1 MRSGACAHAV
11 SCLLLLASGPA
22 PGWEW
27 SSYAADPA
35 STRFAPLSQ
44 IDGGNF
50 HQLREVWRYTAPDKA
65 IAAAE
70 GLRTHAN
77 KGTPVVA
84 DGVLYY
90 GSPFNVLCA
99 VDPATGE
106 ELWTFDPR
114 AWEAHG
120 FSGISR
126 GVAYWRSGPVKRV
139 FYGTASDRL
148 YSIDA
153 ETGRPDPAFGDGG
166 FVDLGEG
173 LRRPIDRESYCVT
186 SPPIVCRGVVVVG
199 AGIADWH
206 AQPPEEY
213 STPGDVRGFDA
224 RTGEQVW
231 VFHTVPQEGEP
242 GNETWENE
250 AWRNFGQA
258 NVWSAMSAD
267 EELGYVYL
275 PTSATTH
282 NYYGGDRPGANL
294 FSQSL
299 VCVEAATGR
308 RVWHY
313 QMVHHGLWN
322 YDLSAPPV
330 LADIT
335 VGGRRIKALAQV
347 SKQAFCY
354 VLDRTTGE
362 PVWPIEE
369 GPVPVSKTPG
379 ERSWP
384 TQPFP
389 TRPAPYDHQGL
400 QEENLIDFTPELRR
414 KALDH
419 LREYEHGP
427 LFTPPS
433 EKGTLVL
440 PGGQGATD
448 WNGAALVPGTNV
460 LYVPSRTE
468 PDVVR
473 VEKVGGLEALVRPF
487 RASDYASFKWD
498 DPFVDGLPLTRPPY
512 GRVTAIDLDTGE
524 HLWMSPVGRGP
535 VNHPALRGLDLP
547 PLGWFDRSFPLAT
560 ETVLVLATGFPRGL
574 ERPGAEAFVEP
585 GPRLRAF
592 DLETGAVLAELKL
605 RDNPGGSPIS
615 YMVDGRQYLVIPIN
629 GYDSWAPQLLALALP
644 EGDS

>member
-1 MRSGACAHAV
+1 MSGLRIPCLAA
-11 SCLLLLASGPA
+11 LLLLAAGA
-22 PGWEW
+22 ARAWEW
-27 SSYAADPA
+27 SAYAADAA

-50 HQLREVWRYTAPDKA
+50 HQLREVWRYTAPDKV
-65 IAAAE
+65 IAAA
-70 GLRTHAN
+70 GGPGVYQN
-77 KGTPVVA
+77 KGTPLVA

-99 VDPATGE
+99 VDPASGE

-114 AWEAHG
+114 AWEDNG
-120 FSGISR
+120 FRGTSR
-126 GVAYWRSGPVKRV
+126 GVAYWRSGGVKRV
-139 FYGTASDRL
+139 FYGTATDRL

-153 ETGRPDPAFGDGG
+153 ETGRPDPAFGEGG

-173 LRRPIDRESYCVT
+173 LRRPIDRERYCVT

-199 AGIADWH
+199 SGIVDWH
-206 AQPPEEY
+206 AKPPEEY
-213 STPGDVRGFDA
+213 ATPGDVRGFDA
-224 RTGEQVW
+224 RTGEQLW
-231 VFHTVPQEGEP
+231 VFHTVPQEGEA

-250 AWRNFGQA
+250 AWRTFGQA

-267 EELGYVYL
+267 PELGYVYL

-299 VCVEAATGR
+299 VCLEAATGR

-313 QMVHHGLWN
+313 QFVHHGLWN

-335 VGGRRIKALAQV
+335 VDGRRIKALAQV

-369 GPVPVSKTPG
+369 RPVPVSKVPG

-389 TRPAPYDHQGL
+389 TRPAPYDRQGL
-400 QEENLIDFTPELRR
+400 QEEDLIDFTPELRR
-414 KALDH
+414 RALDR
-419 LREYEHGP
+419 LRRFEHGP

-433 EKGTLVL
+433 ERGTVVL
-440 PGGQGATD
+440 PGGWGATD
-448 WNGAALVPGTNV
+448 WNGPALAPGTNV
-460 LYVPSRTE
+460 LYVPSSIE
-468 PDVVR
+468 IDIVR
-473 VEKVGGLEALVRPF
+473 VEKVGALGGLVRPF
-487 RASDYASFKWD
+487 RVSDYASFTGGD
-498 DPFVDGLPLTRPPY
+498 DHVDGLPLVKPPY
-512 GRVTAIDLDTGE
+512 GRVTAIDLDSGE
-524 HLWMSPVGRGP
+524 HLWMSPVGEGP

-547 PLGWFDRSFPLAT
+547 PLGWVDRSYPLAT
-560 ETVLVLATGFPRGL
+560 ETVLVLATGSTRGL
-574 ERPGAEAFVEP
+574 LWLPEAFVERA
-585 GPRLRAF
+585 PRLRAF

-605 RDNPGGSPIS
+605 QDQPGGHPMS
-615 YMVDGRQYLVIPIN
+615 YMVDGRQYLVIPVN
-629 GYDSWAPQLLALALP
+629 GDRWAPELLALALP
-644 EGDS
+644 EGDP

>member
-1 MRSGACAHAV
+1 MSGVAV
-11 SCLLLLASGPA
+11 PCLAALLLLAPGVA
-22 PGWEW
+22 RGWEW
-27 SSYAADPA
+27 SSYAADAA

-50 HQLREVWRYTAPDKA
+50 HQLREVWRYTAPDRA
-65 IAAAE
+65 ISAAGGG
-70 GLRTHAN
+70 GLLTN
-77 KGTPVVA
+77 KGTPLVA

-90 GSPFNVLCA
+90 GSPLNVLCA
-99 VDPATGE
+99 VDPASGE

-114 AWEAHG
+114 AWQAGG
-120 FSGISR
+120 FRGTSR
-126 GVAYWRSGPVKRV
+126 GVAYWRSGGVKRV
-139 FYGTASDRL
+139 FYGTSDDRL

-153 ETGRPDPAFGDGG
+153 ETGRPDPAFGEGG

-173 LRRPIDRESYCVT
+173 LRRPIDRERYCVT

-199 AGIADWH
+199 AGISDW
-206 AQPPEEY
+206 AGEPPEEY

-224 RTGEQVW
+224 RTGEQLW
-231 VFHTVPQEGEP
+231 VFQTVPQEGEP
-242 GNETWENE
+242 GNETWEND
-250 AWRNFGQA
+250 AWRYFGQA

-267 EELGYVYL
+267 EELGHVYL

-299 VCVEAATGR
+299 VCVEAATGK

-313 QMVHHGLWN
+313 QFVHHGLWN

-335 VGGRRIKALAQV
+335 VDGRRIKALAQV

-369 GPVPVSKTPG
+369 RPVPVSKVPG

-389 TRPAPYDHQGL
+389 TKPAPYDRQGM
-400 QEENLIDFTPELRR
+400 EEDNLIDFTPELRR
-414 KALDH
+414 QALDR
-419 LREYEHGP
+419 LRRLEHGP

-433 EKGTLVL
+433 ERGTLVL
-440 PGGQGATD
+440 PGGRGATD
-448 WNGAALVPGTNV
+448 WNGPALAAATNV
-460 LYVPSRTE
+460 LYVPSSIE
-468 PDVVR
+468 IDIVR
-473 VEKVGGLEALVRPF
+473 VEKVGALGALLHPLRV
-487 RASDYASFKWD
+487 SDYASFTGGD
-498 DPFVDGLPLTRPPY
+498 DHVDGLPLVKPPY

-524 HLWMSPVGRGP
+524 HLWMSPVGEGP

-547 PLGWFDRSFPLAT
+547 PLGWVDRSFPLAT
-560 ETVLVLATGFPRGL
+560 ETVLVLATGSTRGV
-574 ERPGAEAFVEP
+574 RWHPEAFVDRA
-585 GPRLRAF
+585 PRLRAF
-592 DLETGAVLAELKL
+592 DLETGAVLAEVKL
-605 RDNPGGSPIS
+605 HGEPGGHPIS
-615 YMVDGRQYLVIPIN
+615 YMVDGRQYLVVPVN
-629 GYDSWAPQLLALALP
+629 GRDSWAPQLLALALP
-644 EGDS
+644 EAGS

>member
-1 MRSGACAHAV
+1 MNAFRIPCLAA
-11 SCLLLLASGPA
+11 LLLLAACAA

-50 HQLREVWRYTAPDKA
+50 HQLREAWRYTAPDKA

-70 GLRTHAN
+70 GLGTYAN
-77 KGTPVVA
+77 KGSPLVA

-99 VDPATGE
+99 VDPASGE

-114 AWEAHG
+114 AWEAGG
-120 FSGISR
+120 FRGTSR
-126 GVAYWRSGPVKRV
+126 GVAYWRSGPVKRL

-153 ETGRPDPAFGDGG
+153 ETGRPDTAFGEGG
-166 FVDLGEG
+166 FVDLGKG
-173 LRRPIDRESYCVT
+173 LRRPIDRERYCVT

-206 AQPPEEY
+206 AEPPEEY

-224 RTGEQVW
+224 RTGEQLW

-242 GNETWENE
+242 GNETWEND
-250 AWRNFGQA
+250 AWRTFGNA

-299 VCVEAATGR
+299 VCVKAATGE

-313 QMVHHGLWN
+313 QMIHHGLWN

-335 VGGRRIKALAQV
+335 IRGRTVKALAQV

-369 GPVPVSKTPG
+369 RPVPASRVPG

-389 TRPAPYDHQGL
+389 TRPAPYDRQGL
-400 QEENLIDFTPELRR
+400 QEEDLIDFTPELRR
-414 KALDH
+414 RALDR
-419 LREYEHGP
+419 LRRFDHGP
-427 LFTPPS
+427 LYTPPS
-433 EKGTLVL
+433 ERGALVL
-440 PGGQGATD
+440 PGAQGATD
-448 WNGAALVPGTNV
+448 WNGPALVPGTNV
-460 LYVPSRTE
+460 LYVASRTE
-468 PDVVR
+468 PDVVW
-473 VEKVGGLEALVRPF
+473 LEQAGAPGE
-487 RASDYASFKWD
+487 YGSFTRGD
-498 DPFVDGLPLTRPPY
+498 VYVDGLPLVKPPY

-560 ETVLVLATGFPRGL
+560 ETVLILATGMPRSL
-574 ERPGAEAFVEP
+574 PPGAEAFVDL
-585 GPRLRAF
+585 GACLRAF
-592 DLETGAVLAELKL
+592 DLETGAVLAEVKL
-605 RDNPGGSPIS
+605 RDQPEGSPVS
-615 YMVDGRQYLVIPIN
+615 YMVDGRQYLVVPVN
-629 GYDSWAPQLLALALP
+629 GAPGAPQLLALALP
-644 EGDS
+644 EDDS